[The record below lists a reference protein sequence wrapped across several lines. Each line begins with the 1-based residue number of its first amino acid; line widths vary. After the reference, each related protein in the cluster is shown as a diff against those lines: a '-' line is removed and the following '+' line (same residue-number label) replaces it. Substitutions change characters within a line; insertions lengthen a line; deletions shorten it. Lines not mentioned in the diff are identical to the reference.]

1 MSANEIIAIHVQN
14 HVLTPTVA
22 EVWIQVHVSKQTAT
36 TEVRGR
42 LMGPRCPYAT
52 TIEVA
57 YALRPLSQPPDKAGI
72 WSRVIIPEPSWWDP
86 QSPFLYEGPLEL
98 WEGGECV
105 SRTTVTHTLRVL
117 RCTDNGL
124 TINGKP
130 LQLREI
136 ELEEALTES
145 QLLALHQE
153 GYNLLSPSASAATV
167 RRQAY
172 RFGFLLPEDLPES
185 T

>member
-1 MSANEIIAIHVQN
+1 MSANEIIAVHIQN

-86 QSPFLYEGPLEL
+86 QSPFLYEGPIEL
-98 WEGGECV
+98 WESGECIDQQ
-105 SRTTVTHTLRVL
+105 TLRHAL
-117 RCTDNGL
+117 RIVRRDEKGL
-124 TINGKP
+124 TINGKSCRIRSIAVQEP
-130 LQLREI
+130 I
-136 ELEEALTES
+136 GES
-145 QLLALHQE
+145 QLAMLHEE
-153 GYNLLSPSASAATV
+153 GYNVLDASASAAMV
-167 RRQAY
+167 REQAD
-172 RFGFLLPEDLPES
+172 RLGFLLLEDLSEPK
-185 T
+185 